1 MPQLSWLRGRLALR
15 VSVTFRFGNTWGFL
29 TLAWLL
35 CLLVEVSAKHCLY
48 SQIIGWWS
56 LGDPWVRKRG
66 ECLVRKASAFSD
78 GFLWW
83 AALPLPSS
91 TMDLPSPLCTRS
103 SLSPALEKGALG
115 WRPVMKAGSFPT
127 GKHPGRLRGDCLAQ
141 PLKIEMQTWSALH
154 PSREGFHTW
163 KALWGFQHLLLPVR
177 LESKSAKAHESD

>member
-1 MPQLSWLRGRLALR
+1 MSFGGGERQALFVQSNYR
-15 VSVTFRFGNTWGFL
+15 V
-29 TLAWLL
+29 
-35 CLLVEVSAKHCLY
+35 VEPRR
-48 SQIIGWWS
+48 S
-56 LGDPWVRKRG
+56 LGKEERG
-66 ECLVRKASAFSD
+66 VFSKKSISISD